1 MCSCLQ
7 NSMDCWL
14 RLLLS
19 SAFCF
24 IPRSNR
30 NAYHLAFLGRTIRSS
45 IFVYVGFSCLS
56 FLVCL
61 WYCMQGEGFVF
72 RDLIYHCSH
81 DFPRQKKTRLALYTT
96 VLPSPISRLFHV
108 HYCPCAIRSCE
119 PLPII
124 FDTTKIHSYE
134 YISRSSMHG
143 FCCFRGRLDA
153 YYRIKNIEVKFDSPR
168 LLRPNCTDP
177 L

>member
-30 NAYHLAFLGRTIRSS
+30 NAYHLAFSGRTIRSS

-61 WYCMQGEGFVF
+61 WYRMQGEGLCLESWSIIAVMISHVK
-72 RDLIYHCSH
+72 RRREWHCTLVS
-81 DFPRQKKTRLALYTT
+81 FPRPSVVFSTYTT
-96 VLPSPISRLFHV
+96 VLVPFVRVSHCLLFST
-108 HYCPCAIRSCE
+108 PPKS
-119 PLPII
+119 
-124 FDTTKIHSYE
+124 
-134 YISRSSMHG
+134 ISRSSMHG
-143 FCCFRGRLDA
+143 FCCFRGRLNA
-153 YYRIKNIEVKFDSPR
+153 YRIKNIEVKFDSPR
-168 LLRPNCTDP
+168 LMRPNCTDP